1 MSLESTGV
9 RDNAHRGAGA
19 TRDCILFLGLAL
31 LFRVAYL
38 LATPRIIDSADAIHY
53 IETAKHFVAGD
64 FWQFNAKIPI
74 LYPLLAALAHLFVAD
89 YEWAFALVS
98 LVASTLLVIPAYALS
113 RDLHGPRAARI
124 TALIVSIWPWLID
137 YASRIGPDALG
148 CTLWFLSV
156 WLFARGLR
164 RGSAWL
170 LGALLAFIGLHLTRA
185 EGTVLMAAAF
195 AGAFVL
201 CLGAENRSL
210 RRLIPF
216 GAGCAILLGAYAA
229 YMYFVTGAA
238 TVNYRVHFIVS
249 EFSLARFAAT
259 GLRSFSDVLPVMLG
273 PVLLVFMGVGLFH
286 RERTVDA
293 GPNDTFTC
301 DARLEFYVLFF
312 AAAQWF
318 ISLFVLSPEPRY
330 LMSVTV
336 ALSLW
341 SARGIAIVSD
351 KLAGRSW
358 GRILRWAPVGLVILL
373 MLLGSAVSVGSQF
386 LQRQPPQPL
395 EYKVAGRWMKE
406 NLPPGLVFT
415 RKPQVGYYADMP
427 STGPDLNDTLAQAIE
442 RAKSVH
448 ARYIVVD
455 ERYTAKM
462 AAGLAPLLDPALA
475 PPDLRRLETFDLYPA
490 SRVVIYEVL
499 DQAAASP
506 PR

>member
-1 MSLESTGV
+1 LP
-9 RDNAHRGAGA
+9 
-19 TRDCILFLGLAL
+19 AL
-31 LFRVAYL
+31 
-38 LATPRIIDSADAIHY
+38 
-53 IETAKHFVAGD
+53 
-64 FWQFNAKIPI
+64 
-74 LYPLLAALAHLFVAD
+74 
-89 YEWAFALVS
+89 
-98 LVASTLLVIPAYALS
+98 
-113 RDLHGPRAARI
+113 
-124 TALIVSIWPWLID
+124 
-137 YASRIGPDALG
+137 
-148 CTLWFLSV
+148 
-156 WLFARGLR
+156 
-164 RGSAWL
+164 
-170 LGALLAFIGLHLTRA
+170 IGLHLTRA

-229 YMYFVTGAA
+229 YMHFVTGAA

-249 EFSLARFAAT
+249 EFSFARFAAT

-286 RERTVDA
+286 RERTADT
-293 GPNDTFTC
+293 GPNDAFTR

-330 LMSVTV
+330 LMSVIV

-341 SARGIAIVSD
+341 SARGVAIVS
-351 KLAGRSW
+351 AESAAQPGGRV
-358 GRILRWAPVGLVILL
+358 LRWAPAGVVVLL
-373 MLLGSAVSVGSQF
+373 MLLGCSISIGSQF
-386 LQRQPPQPL
+386 LHQQPGQPI
-395 EYKVAGRWMKE
+395 EYKVAGLWMKE
-406 NLPPGLVFT
+406 NLDKGLIFT

-442 RAKSVH
+442 RAKAVR

-462 AAGLAPLLDPALA
+462 VTGMAPLLDPALA
-475 PPDLRRLETFDLYPA
+475 PPALRLLKIFDPYPE
-490 SRVVIYEVL
+490 SRVVVYEITDV
-499 DQAAASP
+499 QESSQRSGAEP
-506 PR
+506 VEQR